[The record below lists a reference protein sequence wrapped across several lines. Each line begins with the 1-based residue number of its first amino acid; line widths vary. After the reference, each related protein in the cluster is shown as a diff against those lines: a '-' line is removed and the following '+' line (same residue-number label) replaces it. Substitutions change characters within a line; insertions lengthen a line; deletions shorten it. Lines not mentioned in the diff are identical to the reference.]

1 MNRFLYKIQPC
12 GIVFFMKHDALLII
26 ASTEISADLLYRTR
40 FFVPDPIIFIEH
52 RGKKLII
59 LSDLE
64 LDRGKEES
72 DVDEVLSL
80 SEYRKKL
87 PSRKRKRAGF
97 TDIVN
102 LVFRERG
109 IKSALVPGDF
119 PIKYA
124 DELRNLGYR
133 IRYKEGLFFEERLKK
148 TPEEVRFISD
158 SLRKTERAMGRA
170 IEMISS
176 SKIRDGKLFLNG
188 SPLTSEMVR
197 GEINSEL
204 SRLGC
209 TALNTIVACG
219 IHSSMPHNRGEGPL
233 LANQPIVI
241 DIFPRSQESGYFG
254 DMTRTVVKGE
264 PSKELEKMY
273 QTVLKGQKLGLSLI
287 KHGARVKDIHGAILE
302 FFKKSGFETGMM
314 DGKQQ
319 GFIHSTGHGL
329 GLEIHEPPRVSFTD
343 TILEEGNVIT
353 VEPGLYYEKLGGVR
367 IEDVVVVK
375 RDGCTTLTKY
385 PKRFRV

>member
-375 RDGCTTLTKY
+375 RDGCTNLTRY